1 MNLLQQFFGN
11 KKFVFSVMVL
21 LPLIVIALFGPLII
35 RHDPLEM
42 NTKRVLEPPSTDF
55 LLGTDEYGRCI
66 LCRMIIGIRPTLFV
80 AFGGAAVAMM
90 AGSTLG
96 LTAGYIGGKL
106 GNVIMRAIDI
116 VLCFPPILLAML
128 VVGLWGT
135 GIINLLLVIGILYT
149 PHFCRIAYST
159 TLKLRKAEF
168 VENQRILGAST
179 LRIVGK
185 TLFPNILSPLIIQFS
200 ITVANGV
207 LLESG
212 LSFLGLGVPPPH
224 PSWGQMIGKA
234 KNHIVTH
241 EHYMFFPSLCLCLT
255 ILATNLMGDALR
267 DVLDPKLKESH

>member
-66 LCRMIIGIRPTLFV
+66 LCRMIIGIRPHLV
-80 AFGGAAVAMM
+80 CGVRRRGGGHDGWLYV
-90 AGSTLG
+90 GTHGRL
-96 LTAGYIGGKL
+96 YWGKL

-168 VENQRILGAST
+168 VENQRIFRCEYAAHRREDSVSEYFVAADHPIQHHSCQWHSLGKWLELLGSGRSSAS
-179 LRIVGK
+179 
-185 TLFPNILSPLIIQFS
+185 
-200 ITVANGV
+200 
-207 LLESG
+207 
-212 LSFLGLGVPPPH
+212 SFLGADDREGEKPH
-224 PSWGQMIGKA
+224 CNA
-234 KNHIVTH
+234 
-241 EHYMFFPSLCLCLT
+241 
-255 ILATNLMGDALR
+255 
-267 DVLDPKLKESH
+267 